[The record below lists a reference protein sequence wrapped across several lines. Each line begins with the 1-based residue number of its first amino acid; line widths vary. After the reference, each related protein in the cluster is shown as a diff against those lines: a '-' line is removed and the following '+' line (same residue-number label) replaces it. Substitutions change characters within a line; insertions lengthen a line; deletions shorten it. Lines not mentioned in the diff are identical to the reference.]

1 MSLLMQYP
9 NETRRM
15 EEVEL
20 PFRAEL
26 LVCLWSSPFLAQS
39 SYSALRLCHGC
50 HELMVQPET
59 LTKQSSHCHNDS
71 IGRCHHQQ
79 KQWRWEPGWR
89 GFRDDGVQTHS
100 KENDSNRIMKE
111 EKHKSCCGDSDQM
124 SLATV
129 HTSCQGPTDNENGKL
144 PWLKL

>member
-1 MSLLMQYP
+1 MRLEEWRTLSCLSGQNCWFVFGALLP
-9 NETRRM
+9 WHNLLI
-15 EEVEL
+15 L
-20 PFRAEL
+20 P
-26 LVCLWSSPFLAQS
+26 SG
-39 SYSALRLCHGC
+39 CHGC
-50 HELMVQPET
+50 HELMAQPET

-100 KENDSNRIMKE
+100 KGDDSNRIMKE
-111 EKHKSCCGDSDQM
+111 EKHKSCCGESDQM